1 MNSNVKTQGVDLPFY
16 YYCPIVISFIYVIH
30 ILFNDIT
37 CYKEKIPYLVYLKLL
52 YCLNE
57 IGQCI
62 LVCSILNNPLLDFEK
77 IIPGFEM
84 IKYFVK
90 GFFIFAFGLET
101 LLLFISF
108 IVELGYIKALKKQED
123 VEKTVNST
131 DIGTLVQT
139 NQMYSP
145 PQQV

>member
-1 MNSNVKTQGVDLPFY
+1 MKSVSAF
-16 YYCPIVISFIYVIH
+16 F
-30 ILFNDIT
+30 
-37 CYKEKIPYLVYLKLL
+37 
-52 YCLNE
+52 
-57 IGQCI
+57 
-62 LVCSILNNPLLDFEK
+62 VCNILNVPLLDFEK
-77 IIPGFEM
+77 IFPGFEM
-84 IKYFVK
+84 IKDFIK

-131 DIGTLVQT
+131 DIGALVQT